1 MEHTGIEEVNQ
12 THQQQQQQQHEPI
25 SFGIDQILNSSDQ
38 SSGCM
43 LPHRTH
49 GDSDYA
55 LAPNV
60 YGNGYGNGNGGGG
73 GGIYNP
79 ACSMAAAAALA
90 GSYNVNMNMNVSMN
104 MNVNVNSGGAA
115 GVIRVPAHR
124 PMPPPPPP
132 PPAGVAGAAVSVA
145 APHPPQGA
153 HHPPGI
159 GHGIPA
165 MPGMG
170 MHANAANFTFPWME
184 SSRRFAKDRLT
195 GEQAEDSRAAEA
207 PGGPGATG
215 PLCPLPKGD
224 LGRVPVWSTVET
236 LAKCY
241 YPEFAHL
248 RDSNGLLADYA
259 FSKGAC
265 PAALS
270 PFSVTRRIGHP
281 YQNRTPPK
289 RKKPRTSFS
298 RVQICELEKR
308 FHRQKYLASAER
320 ATLAKALKMTDA
332 QVKTWFQNRRTKWR
346 RQTAEEREAERQQA
360 NRLMLQLQ
368 QEAFQKTLSQPL
380 QPDPLCLHN
389 SSLYALQNLQPWAEE
404 NKLSV

>member
-12 THQQQQQQQHEPI
+12 THQQQHEPI

-43 LPHRTH
+43 LPNRT
-49 GDSDYA
+49 GETDYS
-55 LAPNV
+55 LAASNV
-60 YGNGYGNGNGGGG
+60 YSNGYNGV
-73 GGIYNP
+73 YNP
-79 ACSMAAAAALA
+79 ACSMGLA

-104 MNVNVNSGGAA
+104 MNVNVNSAGAG

-124 PMPPPPPP
+124 PMPPPTAPT
-132 PPAGVAGAAVSVA
+132 AAAAAA
-145 APHPPQGA
+145 APHQPPSA
-153 HHPPGI
+153 HQAGI
-159 GHGIPA
+159 GPAGIPPV
-165 MPGMG
+165 PGMG
-170 MHANAANFTFPWME
+170 PMGNANFTFPWME

-195 GEQAEDSRAAEA
+195 GEQAEESRAREA
-207 PGGPGATG
+207 AGGAGAAG

-224 LGRVPVWSTVET
+224 IGRVPVWSTVET
-236 LAKCY
+236 LTKCY
-241 YPEFAHL
+241 YPELAHL
-248 RDSNGLLADYA
+248 RDGNGLLADYS
-259 FSKGAC
+259 FPKGAC

-389 SSLYALQNLQPWAEE
+389 SSLYALQNLQPWAED
-404 NKLSV
+404 NKLTV

>member
-1 MEHTGIEEVNQ
+1 MDHTGTEDVNP
-12 THQQQQQQQHEPI
+12 THQQQHEPI

-43 LPHRTH
+43 LPNRT
-49 GDSDYA
+49 GDPDYA

-60 YGNGYGNGNGGGG
+60 YSNGYNSV
-73 GGIYNP
+73 YNP
-79 ACSMAAAAALA
+79 ACSMAAGLA

-104 MNVNVNSGGAA
+104 MNMNVNVNSGGAG

-132 PPAGVAGAAVSVA
+132 PPAAAA
-145 APHPPQGA
+145 APHPPPSA
-153 HHPPGI
+153 HPPCI
-159 GHGIPA
+159 GPGLA
-165 MPGMG
+165 SVPGMG
-170 MHANAANFTFPWME
+170 MGNATNFTFPWME

-195 GEQAEDSRAAEA
+195 GEQAEESRAGEA
-207 PGGPGATG
+207 TGGPGPAG
-215 PLCPLPKGD
+215 SLCPLPKGD
-224 LGRVPVWSTVET
+224 IGRVPVWSTVET

-241 YPEFAHL
+241 YPELAHL
-248 RDSNGLLADYA
+248 REGSGLLADYP
-259 FSKGAC
+259 FPKGAC

-389 SSLYALQNLQPWAEE
+389 SSLYALQNLQPWADDIDGLKERRA
-404 NKLSV
+404 LYP

>member
-1 MEHTGIEEVNQ
+1 MEHTGIEEVSQ
-12 THQQQQQQQHEPI
+12 THQQQHEPI

-43 LPHRTH
+43 LPNRT
-49 GDSDYA
+49 GDPDYA

-60 YGNGYGNGNGGGG
+60 YSNGYNSV
-73 GGIYNP
+73 YNP
-79 ACSMAAAAALA
+79 AC
-90 GSYNVNMNMNVSMN
+90 SYNVNMNMNVSMN
-104 MNVNVNSGGAA
+104 MNVNVNSGNSG

-132 PPAGVAGAAVSVA
+132 SAAA
-145 APHPPQGA
+145 APHPP
-153 HHPPGI
+153 P
-159 GHGIPA
+159 GIPA
-165 MPGMG
+165 VHGMG
-170 MHANAANFTFPWME
+170 MGNPANFTFPWME

-195 GEQAEDSRAAEA
+195 
-207 PGGPGATG
+207 
-215 PLCPLPKGD
+215 
-224 LGRVPVWSTVET
+224 
-236 LAKCY
+236 
-241 YPEFAHL
+241 
-248 RDSNGLLADYA
+248 
-259 FSKGAC
+259 
-265 PAALS
+265 AALS

-389 SSLYALQNLQPWAEE
+389 SSLYALQNLQPWAED

>member
-12 THQQQQQQQHEPI
+12 THQQQHEPI

-43 LPHRTH
+43 LPNRT
-49 GDSDYA
+49 GDPDYA

-60 YGNGYGNGNGGGG
+60 YSNGYNSV
-73 GGIYNP
+73 YNP
-79 ACSMAAAAALA
+79 AC
-90 GSYNVNMNMNVSMN
+90 SYNVNMNMNVSMN
-104 MNVNVNSGGAA
+104 MNMNVNVNSGNSG

-132 PPAGVAGAAVSVA
+132 SAAA
-145 APHPPQGA
+145 APHPP
-153 HHPPGI
+153 P
-159 GHGIPA
+159 GIPA
-165 MPGMG
+165 VPGMG
-170 MHANAANFTFPWME
+170 MGNPANFTFPWME

-195 GEQAEDSRAAEA
+195 GEEAEESRAGE
-207 PGGPGATG
+207 ATG
-215 PLCPLPKGD
+215 GLEAAGSLCPLPKGD
-224 LGRVPVWSTVET
+224 IGRVPVWSTVET

-241 YPEFAHL
+241 YPELAHL
-248 RDSNGLLADYA
+248 RDSNGLLADYP
-259 FSKGAC
+259 FPKGAC

-389 SSLYALQNLQPWAEE
+389 SSLYALQNLQPWAED

>member
-12 THQQQQQQQHEPI
+12 THQQQHEPI

-43 LPHRTH
+43 LPNRT
-49 GDSDYA
+49 GDTDYS
-55 LAPNV
+55 LAASNV
-60 YGNGYGNGNGGGG
+60 YSNGYNNV
-73 GGIYNP
+73 YNP
-79 ACSMAAAAALA
+79 ACSMGLA

-104 MNVNVNSGGAA
+104 MNVNVNSAGAG

-124 PMPPPPPP
+124 PMPPPTA
-132 PPAGVAGAAVSVA
+132 PAAAAAAAA
-145 APHPPQGA
+145 APHQPPSA
-153 HHPPGI
+153 HPGGI
-159 GHGIPA
+159 GPAGIPPV
-165 MPGMG
+165 PGMG
-170 MHANAANFTFPWME
+170 PMGNANFTFPWME

-195 GEQAEDSRAAEA
+195 
-207 PGGPGATG
+207 
-215 PLCPLPKGD
+215 
-224 LGRVPVWSTVET
+224 
-236 LAKCY
+236 
-241 YPEFAHL
+241 
-248 RDSNGLLADYA
+248 
-259 FSKGAC
+259 
-265 PAALS
+265 AALS

-346 RQTAEEREAERQQA
+346 GDLKRFGGRRATQRLFFCLAGRSAEASSLDQAQLLEPPKRPFRNLLSTAI
-360 NRLMLQLQ
+360 L
-368 QEAFQKTLSQPL
+368 KTLTGGSG
-380 QPDPLCLHN
+380 LHSYTLPAAA
-389 SSLYALQNLQPWAEE
+389 SSHLEADEG
-404 NKLSV
+404 

>member
-1 MEHTGIEEVNQ
+1 VKSPTDVNQ
-12 THQQQQQQQHEPI
+12 THQQQHEPI

-43 LPHRTH
+43 LPNRTA
-49 GDSDYA
+49 DPDYA
-55 LAPNV
+55 LASNV
-60 YGNGYGNGNGGGG
+60 YSNGYNSV
-73 GGIYNP
+73 YNP
-79 ACSMAAAAALA
+79 ACSMAAAAGLA

-104 MNVNVNSGGAA
+104 MNMNVNVNSGGAG

-124 PMPPPPPP
+124 PMPPPPAIP
-132 PPAGVAGAAVSVA
+132 SVA
-145 APHPPQGA
+145 
-153 HHPPGI
+153 
-159 GHGIPA
+159 
-165 MPGMG
+165 GMG
-170 MHANAANFTFPWME
+170 MGNAANFTFPWME

-195 GEQAEDSRAAEA
+195 
-207 PGGPGATG
+207 
-215 PLCPLPKGD
+215 
-224 LGRVPVWSTVET
+224 
-236 LAKCY
+236 
-241 YPEFAHL
+241 
-248 RDSNGLLADYA
+248 
-259 FSKGAC
+259 
-265 PAALS
+265 AALS

-389 SSLYALQNLQPWAEE
+389 SSLYALQNLQPWESKAPPIC
-404 NKLSV
+404 SS